1 MTPTAP
7 PLKPATTSLDE
18 PMHWCSHFIHRV
30 NTIFTFYHHNL
41 GLRPS
46 SQSSVSVAS
55 LDLEN
60 KLEAG
65 EEDKEKEKV
74 EEDVVDKEGFVV
86 DWIACLQ
93 EIDNLIETTSQIFR

>member
-1 MTPTAP
+1 MNPCTDVHICMYRVKTF
-7 PLKPATTSLDE
+7 
-18 PMHWCSHFIHRV
+18 FI
-30 NTIFTFYHHNL
+30 FYHPNL

-60 KLEAG
+60 KLEVG
-65 EEDKEKEKV
+65 EEDKEEDVEDKV
-74 EEDVVDKEGFVV
+74 EDEECFVV

>member
-1 MTPTAP
+1 MNPCT
-7 PLKPATTSLDE
+7 DV
-18 PMHWCSHFIHRV
+18 HIFIYWV
-30 NTIFTFYHHNL
+30 NTFFIFYHPNL

-60 KLEAG
+60 KLEVG
-65 EEDKEKEKV
+65 EEDKEGDVEDKV
-74 EEDVVDKEGFVV
+74 EDEVGFVV

>member
-1 MTPTAP
+1 M
-7 PLKPATTSLDE
+7 
-18 PMHWCSHFIHRV
+18 
-30 NTIFTFYHHNL
+30 
-41 GLRPS
+41 
-46 SQSSVSVAS
+46 AS

-60 KLEAG
+60 KLEAGEEDKLEAGKEDKLETG

-93 EIDNLIETTSQIFR
+93 EIDNLIETTSQIFRWYSFNRNICKLSF